1 MIGLPLWR
9 NVGHTLGNIV
19 GAVLLL
25 AGVALAVVTAHGIL
39 QYETALA
46 AHGGKVTDLGRQ
58 AQPQAGQYG
67 HMVRVVG
74 LPRVIEAPHDAQFN
88 LTVDTPQLTRLV
100 EMFQWRE
107 VRVGDSVHYE
117 MDWVDHH
124 VDPSTFRQPKGHPAA
139 PRWPLEGLHLAA
151 GRVQIGGFSLSA
163 VLQRALPGATRVL
176 PSMRTL
182 PANLAASFSRH
193 GDYLQTSAHA
203 DNPQLGDIR
212 VSWTAVPL
220 ELMTVVARVDG
231 DVLRPASDATDGVGY
246 QVALGE
252 VSLFD
257 LFPDLPSPPV
267 AVGLY
272 RVLAVLLA
280 MLGALVLMG
289 VRRRATEVSLSSMLD
304 DACMAAGAGAM
315 AVGAVTAVLWLGHDP
330 YRLAGWLVVALAG
343 GLLVAWQ
350 VYRRRHVPPD
360 GD

>member
-1 MIGLPLWR
+1 MC
-9 NVGHTLGNIV
+9 NTLGNIA
-19 GAVLLL
+19 GAILLL
-25 AGVALAVVTAHGIL
+25 AGVALAAVTAHDIL

-46 AHGGKVTDLGRQ
+46 AHGGKVTDLGRN

-74 LPRVIEAPHDAQFN
+74 LPRVVEAPHDAQFN

-107 VRVGDSVHYE
+107 VRVGASVHYE

-124 VDPSTFRQPKGHPAA
+124 VDPSTFRRPKGHPAA
-139 PRWPLEGLHLAA
+139 PRWPLAGQRLTA

-163 VLQRALPGATRVL
+163 ALQRAMPGATPVL
-176 PSMRTL
+176 PSARAL

-193 GDYLQTSAHA
+193 GHYLQTSARA

-220 ELMTVVARVDG
+220 ELMTVVAQVDG
-231 DVLRPASDATDGVGY
+231 DVLRPATNATDGVGY
-246 QVALGE
+246 QVALGD

-267 AVGLY
+267 AAGLH

-289 VRRRATEVSLSSMLD
+289 VHGRATGIRPGSALD
-304 DACMAAGAGAM
+304 DVCMAAGAGAM

-330 YRLAGWLVVALAG
+330 YRLAGWLAVTLAG

-350 VYRRRHVPPD
+350 VRRRQHLSTPVA
-360 GD
+360 